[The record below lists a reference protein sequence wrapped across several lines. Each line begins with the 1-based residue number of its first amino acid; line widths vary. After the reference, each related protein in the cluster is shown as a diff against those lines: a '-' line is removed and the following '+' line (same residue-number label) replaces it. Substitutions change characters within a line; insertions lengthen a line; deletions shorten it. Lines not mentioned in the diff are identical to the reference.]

1 MLSYHWNLPLA
12 QPEDNPPL
20 HLIQQALFN
29 AGFFLDF
36 SLADGMVRLTIQ
48 EASPEGGA
56 QGGSQQ
62 AENPPE
68 RGTATPAPDAARAT
82 GGHFPDACSPAGH
95 SESPQKSRGRSSA
108 VPKNDISI
116 QQAREMRSEGLT
128 LEEIAAHIGV
138 SRRTFFRRWHDIAD
152 RDADPD
158 TPFSRWSDS

>member
-48 EASPEGGA
+48 EACPKGGGR
-56 QGGSQQ
+56 GGRCQ
-62 AENPPE
+62 AENPPD
-68 RGTATPAPDAARAT
+68 RSGAAPAPDAAEAA
-82 GGHFPDACSPAGH
+82 GSPSGRP
-95 SESPQKSRGRSSA
+95 ESPKKRRGRDFA

-116 QQAREMRSEGLT
+116 QHAREMRSEGLT
-128 LEEIAAHIGV
+128 LEEIAAYIGI

-158 TPFSRWSDS
+158 TPFSRWADS